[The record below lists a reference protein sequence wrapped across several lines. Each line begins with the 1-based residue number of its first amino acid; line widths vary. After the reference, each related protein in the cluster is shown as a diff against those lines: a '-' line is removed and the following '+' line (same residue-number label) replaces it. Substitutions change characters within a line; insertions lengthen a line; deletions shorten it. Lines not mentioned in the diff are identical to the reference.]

1 MVSTDI
7 TKNNTMSTSVIL
19 LQAAPGGGSLQLLLL
34 GGMILV
40 FWLFM
45 IRPQAK
51 KAKLAKTFQQNMQKG
66 DKIVTIAGIHGTV
79 NKVNEDGTIMLE
91 TSPGSYMKI
100 EKSAISIEWTQN
112 INKAAAAVPDKK

>member
-7 TKNNTMSTSVIL
+7 KKNNTMSTSVIL
-19 LQAAPGGGSLQLLLL
+19 LQSAPGGGSLQLLLL

-112 INKAAAAVPDKK
+112 INKAALAATDKK

>member
-1 MVSTDI
+1 
-7 TKNNTMSTSVIL
+7 MSHSVIL
-19 LQAAPGGGSLQLLLL
+19 LQAAPGGGSLQFLLL

-51 KAKLAKTFQQNMQKG
+51 KAKQAKLFQSNMAKG

-112 INKAAAAVPDKK
+112 INKAAAVVTDKK

>member
-1 MVSTDI
+1 
-7 TKNNTMSTSVIL
+7 MSHSVIL
-19 LQAAPGGGSLQLLLL
+19 LQAAPGGGSLQLLLI

-51 KAKLAKTFQQNMQKG
+51 KAKQAKTFQQNMQKG
-66 DKIVTIAGIHGTV
+66 DKIVTIAGIHGTI

-100 EKSAISIEWTQN
+100 EKTAISIEWTQN
-112 INKAAAAVPDKK
+112 INKPAVALTDKK

>member
-1 MVSTDI
+1 MQLA
-7 TKNNTMSTSVIL
+7 L
-19 LQAAPGGGSLQLLLL
+19 LV
-34 GGMILV
+34 GMILV

-51 KAKLAKTFQQNMQKG
+51 KAKLAKKFQEDLQKG

-79 NKVNEDGTIMLE
+79 NKLNEDGTFMLE

-100 EKSAISIEWTQN
+100 EKSAISMEMTQN
-112 INKAAAAVPDKK
+112 VNKPVTATPVK

>member
-1 MVSTDI
+1 MTLPPS
-7 TKNNTMSTSVIL
+7 
-19 LQAAPGGGSLQLLLL
+19 AAASWAQPVMI

-51 KAKLAKTFQQNMQKG
+51 KAKQQKQFIANLQKG

-79 NKVNEDGTIMLE
+79 NKVNDDGTLNLE

-100 EKSAISIEWTQN
+100 ERSSISMEWTAN
-112 INKAAAAVPDKK
+112 INKPVTEAK